1 MKALLEVIA
10 LGPGDVAGAQEG
22 GADRLELVS
31 DIDAGGLT
39 PAVETLRAVKRESDI
54 PVRVMLRANDGF
66 ATTGSELSRL
76 KGAAQLLAAAG
87 ADGFVLGF
95 LGPTSEI
102 DVDVTLELIGELGD
116 LPWTHHRA
124 IDNALDYDRAWQA
137 IRGLPGMDTVLTAG
151 SAALEGRLD
160 GGPLQELILSAERS
174 VAYVRILNQDLY
186 CVLLLE
192 AGGNLGKAR
201 LYSGYAG
208 KRILEALS

>member
-1 MKALLEVIA
+1 MTELDEILAGLTDQVDGSIA
-10 LGPGDVAGAQEG
+10 AAVGGMDGLVVEQAG
-22 GADRLELVS
+22 GARDELMAF
-31 DIDAGGLT
+31 IAELT
-39 PAVETLRAVKRESDI
+39 
-54 PVRVMLRANDGF
+54 N
-66 ATTGSELSRL
+66 
-76 KGAAQLLAAAG
+76 
-87 ADGFVLGF
+87 
-95 LGPTSEI
+95 
-102 DVDVTLELIGELGD
+102 
-116 LPWTHHRA
+116 
-124 IDNALDYDRAWQA
+124 
-137 IRGLPGMDTVLTAG
+137 VLTAG